1 MEGSPVVLAGVGM
14 SVTNGVKIGIT
25 YVLFTFEAS
34 GHLLHADGEVYY
46 LLVRYIFVLP
56 EGSVIC
62 SGVPFL
68 LFNVATM
75 MRVYYFC
82 MLIGWCKKVCKML
95 RKYNKK
101 YHPQFGGRAAILA
114 PVGMFAL
121 CMTLQNT
128 STESTD
134 FEGRQ

>member
-1 MEGSPVVLAGVGM
+1 M

-34 GHLLHADGEVYY
+34 GYLLLHADGEVYY
-46 LLVRYIFVLP
+46 LLLGCIFVLP
-56 EGSVIC
+56 DGSVIC

-82 MLIGWCKKVCKML
+82 MLIGWCRKVCKML
-95 RKYNKK
+95 RKYNEN
-101 YHPQFGGRAAILA
+101 YYPR
-114 PVGMFAL
+114 
-121 CMTLQNT
+121 
-128 STESTD
+128 
-134 FEGRQ
+134 FEG